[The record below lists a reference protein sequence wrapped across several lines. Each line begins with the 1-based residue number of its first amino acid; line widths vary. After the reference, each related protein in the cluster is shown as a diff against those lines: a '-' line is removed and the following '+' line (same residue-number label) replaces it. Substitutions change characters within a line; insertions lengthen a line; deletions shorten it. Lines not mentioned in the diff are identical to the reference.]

1 MTKEKF
7 NAYRKV
13 QFSGATNMWDVQKV
27 IDLSDDALTKEDC
40 LDIMQNY
47 KAYEEKFGKLEDD
60 ICEDQH

>member
-13 QFSGATNMWDVQKV
+13 QFSGATNMWNVQKV
-27 IDLSDDALTKEDC
+27 IDLSDDALTREDC

-47 KAYEEKFGKLEDD
+47 KAYAEQFGEFVEDLPYL
-60 ICEDQH
+60 Q

>member
-13 QFSGATNMWDVQKV
+13 QFSGATNMWDVKTV

-47 KAYEEKFGKLEDD
+47 RAYEEQFGEFVEDLPYL
-60 ICEDQH
+60 Q

>member
-13 QFSGATNMWDVQKV
+13 QFMGATNMWDVQRV
-27 IDLSDDALTKEDC
+27 INLSDDALTKEDC

-47 KAYEEKFGKLEDD
+47 TAYAKEFGEFVEDLPYL
-60 ICEDQH
+60 Q